1 MKNEIT
7 LKVSGMSCHHCKNAI
22 ESALK
27 KMTGVI
33 SAEAFVKEGKV
44 SVSFDSDLVDKKDI
58 IRTIEETGYDVEGE

>member
-7 LKVSGMSCHHCKNAI
+7 LKVSGMSCNHCKHAV

-27 KMTGVI
+27 KLAGVI

-44 SVSFDSDLVDKKDI
+44 AVSFDSDLVDKKDI